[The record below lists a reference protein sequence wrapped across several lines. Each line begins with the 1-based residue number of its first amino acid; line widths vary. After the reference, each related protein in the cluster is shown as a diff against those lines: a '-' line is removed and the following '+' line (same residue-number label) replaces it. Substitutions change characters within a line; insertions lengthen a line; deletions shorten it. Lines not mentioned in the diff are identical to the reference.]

1 MVGTS
6 GINKA
11 ILQTLINGQYLW
23 PMVRRFSAKEV
34 HVLGTGHFKYLDPF
48 FPHRII

>member
-1 MVGTS
+1 MVGTP

-11 ILQTLINGQYLW
+11 VLQTLINGQYLW
-23 PMVRRFSAKEV
+23 LMVRCFSAKEG
-34 HVLGTGHFKYLDPF
+34 HVLGTGHFKYLNLF